1 MANLAA
7 YGRFD
12 RRAALYNAQRLVQ
25 QNKLSPAIEAYERL
39 TRQDP
44 SDWASANTLGDLL
57 VRAHRADQA
66 IREYLRVAHYLT
78 STGFLARA
86 GAIYRKV
93 LRLDPTHVEAL
104 RETESLNIQ
113 RFAKPGDQA
122 RRVEEA
128 QVRVDPPP
136 VAVAGVDHPATP
148 ETTPAST
155 TAERDDRHD
164 CTWSLDQPDPSPA

>member
-1 MANLAA
+1 MANLAGD
-7 YGRFD
+7 GRFD
-12 RRAALYNAQRLVQ
+12 RRAALDNAQRLVR

-66 IREYLRVAHYLT
+66 IREYLRVAHHLT

-86 GAIYRKV
+86 GAIYQKV

-113 RFAKPGDQA
+113 RFTKPGDQA
-122 RRVEEA
+122 KRVGET
-128 QVRVDPPP
+128 QVQVDPAP
-136 VAVAGVDHPATP
+136 VAAAVVDQPATP
-148 ETTPAST
+148 ETPPASKT
-155 TAERDDRHD
+155 TEGDNRDD

>member
-7 YGRFD
+7 DGRFD
-12 RRAALYNAQRLVQ
+12 RRAALDNAQRLVQ

-86 GAIYRKV
+86 GAIYQKV

-113 RFAKPGDQA
+113 RFTKPGDQA
-122 RRVEEA
+122 KRVGDA
-128 QVRVDPPP
+128 QVHVDPAP
-136 VAVAGVDHPATP
+136 VAAAVVDHPATP
-148 ETTPAST
+148 ETPPAST
-155 TAERDDRHD
+155 IGERDKTHD

>member
-1 MANLAA
+1 MANLAD
-7 YGRFD
+7 GRFD
-12 RRAALYNAQRLVQ
+12 RRAALDNAQRLVQ
-25 QNKLSPAIEAYERL
+25 QNKLSPAIEAYEQL

-86 GAIYRKV
+86 GAIYKKV

-104 RETESLNIQ
+104 RETESLNIP
-113 RFAKPGDQA
+113 RFVKPGDQA
-122 RRVEEA
+122 KRIGEA
-128 QVRVDPPP
+128 QVQVDPAP
-136 VAVAGVDHPATP
+136 VAAAVDHPATP
-148 ETTPAST
+148 ETPPAPT
-155 TAERDDRHD
+155 IAERDNKHD
-164 CTWSLDQPDPSPA
+164 PTWSLDQPDPSPA

>member
-7 YGRFD
+7 DGRFD
-12 RRAALYNAQRLVQ
+12 RRAALDNAQRLVQ
-25 QNKLSPAIEAYERL
+25 QNKLSQAIEAYERL

-128 QVRVDPPP
+128 QARVDPAP
-136 VAVAGVDHPATP
+136 VAADHPATA

>member
-7 YGRFD
+7 DGRFD
-12 RRAALYNAQRLVQ
+12 RRAALDNAQRLVQ

-122 RRVEEA
+122 RRVEETQA
-128 QVRVDPPP
+128 RVDPAP
-136 VAVAGVDHPATP
+136 VAAGVDHPATP

-155 TAERDDRHD
+155 IAERDDRDD
-164 CTWSLDQPDPSPA
+164 CTRSLDQPDPSPA

>member
-7 YGRFD
+7 DGRFD
-12 RRAALYNAQRLVQ
+12 RRAALDNAQRLAQ
-25 QNKLSPAIEAYERL
+25 QNKLPQAIEAYTQL

-44 SDWASANTLGDLL
+44 SDWASANTFGDLL
-57 VRAHRADQA
+57 LRANRTDQA
-66 IREYLRVAHYLT
+66 IREYLRVAHHLT
-78 STGFLARA
+78 NAGFFARA
-86 GAIYRKV
+86 GAIYKKV

-113 RFAKPGDQA
+113 RFAKTGDQTK
-122 RRVEEA
+122 RVTEE
-128 QVRVDPPP
+128 QVRVEPAP
-136 VAVAGVDHPATP
+136 VAAAVVENPAIA
-148 ETTPAST
+148 ETT